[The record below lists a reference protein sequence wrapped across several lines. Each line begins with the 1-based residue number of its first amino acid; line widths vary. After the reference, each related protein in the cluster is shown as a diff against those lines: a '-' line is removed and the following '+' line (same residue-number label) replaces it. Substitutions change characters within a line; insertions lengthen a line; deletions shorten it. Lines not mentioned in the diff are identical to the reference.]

1 MRKGFTVMEFII
13 LIVIIAIAIAIVYG
27 CFTMTKYK
35 TGDKVILK
43 ANGDIGTVM
52 SVLKTESEGFPEYK
66 YSVLVENRKNYS
78 ITVDRSDIEPL
89 TEIEK

>member
-13 LIVIIAIAIAIVYG
+13 LIAIISIAIAIIYS

-43 ANGDIGTVM
+43 ANGDVGTIM

-66 YSVLVENRKNYS
+66 YSILVENGKNYS

-89 TEIEK
+89 MEIER

>member
-1 MRKGFTVMEFII
+1 MRKGFTMMEFII
-13 LIVIIAIAIAIVYG
+13 VIVIIAIAISIIYAS
-27 CFTMTKYK
+27 FNMTKYK

-52 SVLKTESEGFPEYK
+52 SVLKTESDGFPEYK
-66 YSVLVENRKNYS
+66 YSILVENGKNYS

-89 TEIEK
+89 VEIEK